1 MDRMTIEF
9 QPTKRDR
16 AIRPVCGALAALAT
30 VITLGLFVVGP
41 VMLTAPGAATTYAT
55 AGTSTPTEV
64 AIVPGSID
72 VVATRV
78 PLARVEGRHVVLVV
92 HRTR

>member
-78 PLARVEGRHVVLVV
+78 PLARAETGHVVLTAY
-92 HRTR
+92 RTQ

>member
-55 AGTSTPTEV
+55 AGKSTPTEV

-78 PLARVEGRHVVLVV
+78 PLARVEQPDF
-92 HRTR
+92 RTVAYRPR